1 MAVYVTSDLHGFS
14 IDKFKQLL
22 KVIGFSHSS
31 DWLYILGDVIDRN
44 NDGGIAILL
53 WLLEQPNVQL
63 IRGNHEQM
71 MISCSWAFEH
81 ITDEALS
88 NISANDIEN
97 INRWLAN
104 GATPT
109 LSTIKHLLH
118 TSPESVEDIMVYL
131 RDTPLCESVEV
142 NGQSFLLCHS
152 GFQNFEQNKKLSDYS
167 KTEILWNRPKKEDRY
182 FEDIITILGHTP
194 TDYYGC
200 FGKAFHTETWIDI
213 DVGSARGSPP
223 MLLRLDD
230 MKEIYFNF

>member
-14 IDKFKQLL
+14 IEKFKQLL
-22 KVIGFSHSS
+22 KVIGFSHN

-44 NDGGIAILL
+44 NDGGIGILL

-71 MISCSWAFEH
+71 MLSCSWAFH
-81 ITDEALS
+81 QITDETLS
-88 NISANDIEN
+88 NISANDIGN
-97 INRWLAN
+97 LNRWLAN

-118 TSPESVEDIMVYL
+118 TSPDAVEDIMAYL

-152 GFQNFEQNKKLSDYS
+152 GFQNFDKNKRLSDYS
-167 KTEILWNRPKKEDRY
+167 ETEILWNRPNKEDRY
-182 FEDIITILGHTP
+182 FDDILIIMGHTP
-194 TDYYGC
+194 TGYYGC
-200 FGKAFHTETWIDI
+200 RGKAFRTDTWIDI
-213 DVGSARGSPP
+213 DIGCADGATP
-223 MLLRLDD
+223 MFLRLDD
-230 MKEIYFNF
+230 MKEFYFNF

>member
-1 MAVYVTSDLHGFS
+1 MAIYVTSDLHGFS
-14 IDKFKQLL
+14 LKKLKQLL
-22 KVIGFSHSS
+22 KVVGFSKS

-44 NDGGIAILL
+44 NDGGIAMLL

-71 MISCSWAFEH
+71 MLSCSWAFDQ

-88 NISANDIEN
+88 NVSANEIEN
-97 INRWLAN
+97 LNRWFVN

-109 LSTIKHLLH
+109 LSTIKNLLH
-118 TSPESVEDIMVYL
+118 TSPESVEDIMEYL
-131 RDTPLCESVEV
+131 RETPLCECVEA
-142 NGQSFLLCHS
+142 NGKSFLLCHS
-152 GFQNFEQNKKLSDYS
+152 GFQNFDKNKKLSDYS
-167 KTEILWNRPKKEDRY
+167 ETDLLWNRPNKDDRY
-182 FEDIITILGHTP
+182 FDDILTIMGHTP

-200 FGKAFHTETWIDI
+200 CGKAFHTDTWIDI

-230 MKEIYFNF
+230 MKEFYFNT

>member
-14 IDKFKQLL
+14 IEKFKQLL
-22 KVIGFSHSS
+22 KVIGFSHS

-71 MISCSWAFEH
+71 MLSCSWAFER

-97 INRWLAN
+97 LNRWLVN

-109 LSTIKHLLH
+109 LSSMKHLLH
-118 TSPESVEDIMVYL
+118 TNHF
-131 RDTPLCESVEV
+131 LCMNS
-142 NGQSFLLCHS
+142 LLHC
-152 GFQNFEQNKKLSDYS
+152 Q
-167 KTEILWNRPKKEDRY
+167 
-182 FEDIITILGHTP
+182 
-194 TDYYGC
+194 
-200 FGKAFHTETWIDI
+200 GK
-213 DVGSARGSPP
+213 
-223 MLLRLDD
+223 
-230 MKEIYFNF
+230 